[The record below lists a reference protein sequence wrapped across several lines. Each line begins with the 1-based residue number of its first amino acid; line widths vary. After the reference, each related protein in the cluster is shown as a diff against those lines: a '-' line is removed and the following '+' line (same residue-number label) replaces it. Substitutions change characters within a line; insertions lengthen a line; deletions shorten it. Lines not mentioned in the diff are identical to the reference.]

1 MIIRFRDEISL
12 SHRIYI
18 VDKEDQDSDC
28 FCLVIVDFSRKK
40 FFYLDPKFHASEYH
54 QRAHDVCELLNR
66 FLDHNLEEAVHGEG
80 AHDWTIAMSVDG
92 GMHFPLLQND
102 FDSGMYVFIFTYFSV
117 FESPIFFDNDD
128 VIRMRKQLAYWILK
142 EYLPM

>member
-1 MIIRFRDEISL
+1 M
-12 SHRIYI
+12 
-18 VDKEDQDSDC
+18 DKEDQDSDC

-92 GMHFPLLQND
+92 GMHFPMILIQVCTYL
-102 FDSGMYVFIFTYFSV
+102 FLRIFLYSKVQYFSITMML
-117 FESPIFFDNDD
+117 FE
-128 VIRMRKQLAYWILK
+128 
-142 EYLPM
+142 